1 MFKFKRTLLLFV
13 VTSLLLAACGGGAP
27 SGDATQGKAL
37 FEQTTLGPNSA
48 PGCVTCH
55 SLEPDVKLVG
65 PSLAHVATEAA
76 EIIKSSNYTGSA
88 KTVEEYLHESI
99 VDPNAYVVEG
109 FPSGVMYQNY
119 GQDLSEQQIDDLV
132 AFLLT
137 LK

>member
-1 MFKFKRTLLLFV
+1 MRT
-13 VTSLLLAACGGGAP
+13 
-27 SGDATQGKAL
+27 
-37 FEQTTLGPNSA
+37 
-48 PGCVTCH
+48 
-55 SLEPDVKLVG
+55 
-65 PSLAHVATEAA
+65 A

-99 VDPNAYVVEG
+99 VNPNAFVVEG

-119 GQDLSEQQIDDLV
+119 GQDLSKQQIDDLV

>member
-13 VTSLLLAACGGGAP
+13 VTSLLLAACGGAAP

-37 FEQTTLGPNSA
+37 FEQTTIGPNSA

-65 PSLAHVATEAA
+65 PSLAHVATDAA
-76 EIIKSSNYTGSA
+76 EIIKSSSYTGSA
-88 KTVEEYLHESI
+88 KMVEEYLHESI
-99 VDPNAYVVEG
+99 VVPNAFVIEG
-109 FPSGVMYQNY
+109 FPGGVMYQSY
-119 GQDLSEQQIDDLV
+119 GTDLSKQQIDDLAV
-132 AFLLT
+132 FLLT

>member
-1 MFKFKRTLLLFV
+1 LLFV
-13 VTSLLLAACGGGAP
+13 VLSLFLAACGAGGGGAAP

-37 FEQTTLGPNSA
+37 FEQTTIGPNSA

-99 VDPNAYVVEG
+99 VNPNAYVVEG

-119 GQDLSEQQIDDLV
+119 GQDLSEQQIDGLV